1 MGSRFLE
8 ANLVLMNNLRVK
20 CSCCGTINILVKNS
34 FDPQLSCSEEASMG
48 TRNVYEFFSER
59 SCSSCGN
66 SLCVKFEAWEYPPG
80 AVDYVSDALCENC
93 ILLSTPQIE
102 VPAPYGTF
110 DETGGFFNQFIARKD
125 EIKEPLYPCINVE
138 EGQGMLL
145 LPNGV
150 PVRDRQRTISFVK
163 DKQHLAD
170 ILIDETGTIRFDGK
184 ENQFALGVV
193 LGINPQRTAM
203 QVLGRVAEA
212 IIVRRC
218 AYDMMENHRWFELAF
233 GSTVNLTEISYF
245 TAIGTGLKSTK
256 LYYPHHYNPHDPQRD
271 IIWVNKAGYCACIRG
286 DSIISGIVAGLQIKA
301 STNGTRYILS
311 DIINDRYVVPIVY
324 FPINNDFELLCQ
336 KLQQKGIP
344 VTYSSEQ
351 ASFLENRLLINGSLF
366 DPDAFSEL
374 KLYMPLIM
382 DLMTERISAGDFVKE
397 AYGTAPLQ
405 NAILATVLQKA
416 NVRIIS

>member
-1 MGSRFLE
+1 MGLLGSRFFE
-8 ANLVLMNNLRVK
+8 GNLVLMNNLRIR
-20 CSCCGTINILVKNS
+20 CSCCGTINLLEKDS
-34 FDPQLSCSEEASMG
+34 FDPQLSYTEEAAMG
-48 TRNVYEFFSER
+48 NRNVYEFYSETN
-59 SCSSCGN
+59 C
-66 SLCVKFEAWEYPPG
+66 AI
-80 AVDYVSDALCENC
+80 DYVSDATCENC
-93 ILLSTPQIE
+93 DLLSTPQIE

-110 DETGGFFNQFIARKD
+110 DEGGVFFNQSFTSPN
-125 EIKEPLYPCINVE
+125 EIKEPLYPCINIE
-138 EGQGMLL
+138 EGQGTLI
-145 LPNGV
+145 LPGGI
-150 PVRDRQRTISFVK
+150 PVRDKKRTISFVK
-163 DKQHLAD
+163 DRQHLAD

-184 ENQFALGVV
+184 ENRFALGVV

-218 AYDMMENHRWFELAF
+218 AYDMAVNHRWFELAF
-233 GSTVNLTEISYF
+233 GSSVKMTEISYF

-286 DSIISGIVAGLQIKA
+286 DSILSGIVAGLQVKA
-301 STNGTRYILS
+301 STNGVRYILS

-336 KLQQKGIP
+336 KLQEKAILA
-344 VTYSSEQ
+344 TYSSER
-351 ASFLENRLLINGSLF
+351 AVFLENRSLINGCLF
-366 DPDAFSEL
+366 DPEAFSEL

-382 DLMTERISAGDFVKE
+382 DLMTDRISAGDFVKE
-397 AYGTAPLQ
+397 AYGTPPLQ
-405 NAILATVLQKA
+405 NAILATALQKA